1 MRSARPRRH
10 GTPTRRSRTIAALAC
25 VGLLLAAC
33 GGGDDTSADPAS
45 ETDDSDAAEESDA
58 SDEVAAPELTTEE
71 ITLTW
76 WTWGPDNEA
85 SVALFEEAYPNITV
99 EIVNAGQGTEQYE
112 RIRTALT
119 AGSGAPDIAH
129 FATANLAEFVLRDAL
144 VDLTEFG
151 LDAVEGDYAP
161 GAWGAL
167 TFEDGLYGLPWDT
180 GPLAFLYREDIFEEY
195 GLEVPETWDDFAE
208 AARDLNAQNPD
219 IFLAQ
224 FPGVIAEMWLALNW
238 QLGNNSFS
246 VEGDT
251 VGFNLTNDVAQD
263 LVDFW
268 EPLLEEGVLATDPAF
283 TTEWFSSLASGRYA
297 AWIAPSW
304 GPGLL
309 QGAAE
314 DSAGL
319 WRAAPLP
326 QWEAGANASAYW
338 GGSTISVLQ
347 QSEHPAEAAE
357 LVRFLLNEE
366 ESARNYNFLFPTLT
380 SILEDPE
387 WRDQPYEFYGGQA
400 VNQIFAEME
409 LGVDNSWQWSPIQGF
424 VDVTLNTE
432 LAQGADQADLMGAL
446 ERAQNQIVQHA
457 EDQGFTVE

>member
-1 MRSARPRRH
+1 V
-10 GTPTRRSRTIAALAC
+10 TRRSRSIAALLSA
-25 VGLLLAAC
+25 GLLLAAC
-33 GGGDDTSADPAS
+33 GGGEETPAESASDADETEVAD
-45 ETDDSDAAEESDA
+45 ETDAP
-58 SDEVAAPELTTEE
+58 DEVGAPELTTEE

-76 WTWGPDNEA
+76 WTWGPGNEENA
-85 SVALFEEAYPNITV
+85 ALFMEAYPNITV
-99 EIVNAGQGTEQYE
+99 EVVNAGQGTEQYE

-144 VDLTEFG
+144 IDLTEFG
-151 LDAVEGDYAP
+151 LDRLEADYAP

-167 TFEDGLYGLPWDT
+167 TYGDALYGLPWDT

-195 GLEVPETWDDFAE
+195 GIEVPETWDEFAA

-219 IFLAQ
+219 IYLTQ
-224 FPGVIAEMWLALNW
+224 FPGVVAEMWLALNW
-238 QLGNNSFS
+238 QLGSNAFS
-246 VEGDT
+246 VDGET
-251 VGFNLTNDVAQD
+251 VGFD
-263 LVDFW
+263 LVSDTAQELIAFW

-326 QWEAGANASAYW
+326 QWEAGAGASAYW
-338 GGSTISVLQ
+338 GGSTIAVMQ
-347 QSEHPAEAAE
+347 QTEHPAEAAE

-366 ESARNYNFLFPTLT
+366 ESARKWDFLFPTLN

-387 WRDQPYEFYGGQA
+387 WRDQPFEFYGGQP
-400 VNQIFAEME
+400 VMQIFADME
-409 LGVDNSWQWSPIQGF
+409 LGVDDSWQWSPVQGF

-432 LAQGADQADLMGAL
+432 LARGADEADLLGAL
-446 ERAQNQIVQHA
+446 QRAQDQIVQHA
-457 EDQGFTVE
+457 IDQGFTVE